1 VGRFLA
7 TKVILSSIRM
17 AQIEVISFDAE
28 GTLATFDFS
37 QTIWH
42 EGIPVLYAQKEGIG
56 FDQAKA
62 ITARE
67 YDRVGDQRLEW
78 YDINYWFRYF
88 QLGSPQPM
96 LESYQ
101 DRVSYYP
108 EVTKV
113 LSSLSGRYQLIVAS
127 GTPLELL
134 TPLLRDIKPYF
145 ARVFSSISH
154 YRQLKTPE
162 FYLAMCNVT
171 GTEPGQVLH
180 VGDSWQFDFLN
191 SKRVGIRAVHL
202 DRSGGNDASLHDLT
216 QLEFL
221 LAG

>member
-1 VGRFLA
+1 MSQI
-7 TKVILSSIRM
+7 KV
-17 AQIEVISFDAE
+17 VSFDAE
-28 GTLATFDFS
+28 GTLATFDYS
-37 QTIWH
+37 RTIWH

-67 YDRVGDQRLEW
+67 YDRVGEQRLEW
-78 YDINYWFRYF
+78 YDINYWFRCL

-96 LESYQ
+96 LESYR
-101 DRVSYYP
+101 DRVCYYP
-108 EVTKV
+108 EVATV

-134 TPLLRDIKPYF
+134 NPLLKDIKPYF
-145 ARVFSSISH
+145 ARVFSSVSH
-154 YRQLKTPE
+154 YKQLKTPE

-171 GTEPGQVLH
+171 GVEPGQVVH

-191 SKRVGIRAVHL
+191 SRQVGIHALHL
-202 DRSGGNDASLHDLT
+202 DRSGGSGASLHDLT